1 MKNTTST
8 LFGLLLFMSL
18 VLTSC
23 GGSVKGK
30 WSDEDKQRFR
40 KEMDGVSELSNY
52 GEDKEEWIECYL
64 SKCEANFSSFAEA
77 DKDTE
82 GCERIAAECNEVVFS
97 NGSVKGNWSDEDK
110 QNFRSEMEGIPALS
124 DFGDK
129 KSEWIECCLSK
140 CEATF
145 DSFYKANLDEPG
157 CEKIVLECTEAMY

>member
-1 MKNTTST
+1 MKNTKST
-8 LFGLLLFMSL
+8 LLGLLLFMSL

-30 WSDEDKQRFR
+30 WSDEDKKRFR
-40 KEMDGVSELSNY
+40 KEMEGVSELANF

-64 SKCEANFSSFAEA
+64 SKCEANFASFAEA

-110 QNFRSEMEGIPALS
+110 QKFRSEMEGIPALS
-124 DFGDK
+124 NFGDK
-129 KSEWIECCLSK
+129 KSVWIECYLSK

-145 DSFYKANLDEPG
+145 DSFYKANLDQPG
-157 CEKIVLECTEAMY
+157 CEKIALECTEDMY